1 MCLLLQIIWTWPEDI
16 AVLLWRMM
24 PSVHKYDI
32 ISDTFKY
39 QLNTPP
45 VSFIIRL
52 WAQHESCGALSGVEA
67 TQINPCE
74 PCRNTRVSRNCGI

>member
-32 ISDTFKY
+32 ISDNFKY

-45 VSFIIRL
+45 VSFII
-52 WAQHESCGALSGVEA
+52 
-67 TQINPCE
+67 NPDVDWQ
-74 PCRNTRVSRNCGI
+74 PLAPPGL